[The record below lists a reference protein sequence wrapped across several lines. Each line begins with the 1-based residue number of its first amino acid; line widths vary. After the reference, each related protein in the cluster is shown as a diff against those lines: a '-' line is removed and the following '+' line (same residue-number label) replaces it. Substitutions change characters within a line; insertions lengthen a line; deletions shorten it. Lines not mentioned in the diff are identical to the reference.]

1 MRKTL
6 LTLAI
11 GAAVAEP
18 DRLTVAVLGV
28 GGAMR
33 ASAASIDAS
42 TWAATSACTRSAS
55 SYTHV
60 IDEPGMMSWNCCT
73 STSFH
78 SRSSSVATARSST
91 DDTAPHRTDHQRSPP
106 CVDQARA
113 GQDPKAVWEAVQW
126 LRQCA
131 SNEGRRT
138 SFEALRNQGVSPEMM
153 TQLMVEAD
161 AEARRCQTVTA
172 AHRALLP
179 ELASRAMRAGLPEA
193 ASAYAGSVFPG
204 DLTAAQRS
212 EVAEA
217 MRRDA
222 LAGDVPSLLGALT
235 AHEAWGLT
243 DEERLS
249 YLVAYAALGGQ
260 PAQTMAKTLIDN
272 RQIRFRTQPTPEQLE
287 AAMRQARPWLERLR
301 AARGG

>member
-1 MRKTL
+1 MKR
-6 LTLAI
+6 LAFF
-11 GAAVAEP
+11 GAAALGLAAAWWFVQEP
-18 DRLTVAVLGV
+18 APAPPTAGSAAPAPTPMGPPIASSSAASSPAPVAVV
-28 GGAMR
+28 PPAVR
-33 ASAASIDAS
+33 PAAAASAAWIGAEG
-42 TWAATSACTRSAS
+42 
-55 SYTHV
+55 Y
-60 IDEPGMMSWNCCT
+60 G
-73 STSFH
+73 
-78 SRSSSVATARSST
+78 
-91 DDTAPHRTDHQRSPP
+91 PHI
-106 CVDQARA
+106 DQARA
-113 GQDPKAVWEAVQW
+113 GQEPKAVWEAVQW

>member
-1 MRKTL
+1 MKR
-6 LTLAI
+6 LALI
-11 GAAVAEP
+11 GVVALGLAAAWWAGREPAPDTPTTSGAASPLPSQAPQTAPSRAASAPAPVAS
-18 DRLTVAVLGV
+18 VAP
-28 GGAMR
+28 AAR
-33 ASAASIDAS
+33 PATAASAAWIGAEGYGPHIDRA
-42 TWAATSACTRSAS
+42 
-55 SYTHV
+55 H
-60 IDEPGMMSWNCCT
+60 
-73 STSFH
+73 
-78 SRSSSVATARSST
+78 
-91 DDTAPHRTDHQRSPP
+91 
-106 CVDQARA
+106 A
-113 GQDPKAVWEAVQW
+113 GQDPKAGWEAVQW

-138 SFEALRNQGVSPEMM
+138 SFEAMRNQGISPEMM

-161 AEARRCQTVTA
+161 AESRRCQTVTA

-193 ASAYAGSVFPG
+193 ASAYAGAVFPG

-212 EVAEA
+212 EVVEA

-243 DEERLS
+243 DDERLR
-249 YLVAYAALGGQ
+249 YLVAYAALGG
-260 PAQTMAKTLIDN
+260 PAAQGMAKALIDN
-272 RQIRFRTQPTPEQLE
+272 GQIRFRTKPTPDQLE
-287 AAMRQARPWLERLR
+287 AALRQARPWLEGLR